1 MDNEKELIEQETA
14 PKPKKQTKK
23 KAPKQE
29 TPTEPETP
37 TTETEQQ
44 SVDAPEQTTSESE
57 NPNWDWYNNV
67 QNIHPKA
74 SKGGSNHTPSV
85 RRNAQK
91 RIRKAK
97 TQRASRRINRRKWTT
112 KIFLS

>member
-1 MDNEKELIEQETA
+1 MNNEKELTEQEQA

-29 TPTEPETP
+29 TATEPET
-37 TTETEQQ
+37 TATETEQQ
-44 SVDAPEQTTSESE
+44 SVDAPEQTTSESA

-67 QNIHPKA
+67 QNVQPK
-74 SKGGSNHTPSV
+74 SSNGGSNHTPSV

-97 TQRASRRINRRKWTT
+97 TQRASRRINRRK
-112 KIFLS
+112 